1 PVIEGGRLVAVSVAC
16 FFWRPADPVP
26 AEVKLRDGDKISVE
40 WKPVKGGEWT
50 SLYTATNLNTRK
62 GFDTITTP
70 AFYPVED
77 FQLRF
82 AVQSTGP
89 KKDDDLPTYA
99 SISGIR
105 VGTLCKPISSEPVV
119 SQIMNDRATLSWEDE
134 DNSPRAEEYHIRYKQ
149 ENNTWTGW
157 IAKNRNYTVTR
168 LQDNTYYAMEVAAVC
183 AGDTS
188 DYVNVSFNTLH
199 GLPYEFVADDAAE
212 ITFKTGALP
221 VSGTASLTTPD
232 ANKSVWAPTAK
243 GSDTYAGLE
252 VDANTNNPLWFNLPV
267 LSTGVSKG
275 KAIFSL
281 KLSAW
286 DATGNQQASF
296 GQNDTLL
303 VLLSTTNTFDR
314 SNTKLQINLSEV
326 TPEGKM
332 FDIDFDVENPYQYWA
347 IYTNLQTAG
356 NVLFIDSLKIEW
368 GEINCNAVT
377 NVRHSN
383 VGYYSVDIAW
393 NGEAEEYGIFYNDRT
408 TSKWDTVY
416 THETSHTLENLTS
429 ETKYQYYI

>member
-1 PVIEGGRLVAVSVAC
+1 ASITDNGFTLNIDKGDAARYVLAVSNHQMSAYAKTPLTPKAGGGAYHVGDKLRFSYVAAEEDESYELEILAISDAATYQVTDVEPSTEYYYYVWSTDASQSSFAFEPRTCGVATTYKIPVAFGFETASVTPLVNENNLMPAGWDLPGRFTIMKPDLDKYLTVELYAEENSTFNAKAVSPVIEGGRLVTVSVAC

-221 VSGTASLTTPD
+221 VSGTASLT
-232 ANKSVWAPTAK
+232 
-243 GSDTYAGLE
+243 
-252 VDANTNNPLWFNLPV
+252 
-267 LSTGVSKG
+267 
-275 KAIFSL
+275 
-281 KLSAW
+281 
-286 DATGNQQASF
+286 
-296 GQNDTLL
+296 
-303 VLLSTTNTFDR
+303 
-314 SNTKLQINLSEV
+314 
-326 TPEGKM
+326 
-332 FDIDFDVENPYQYWA
+332 
-347 IYTNLQTAG
+347 
-356 NVLFIDSLKIEW
+356 
-368 GEINCNAVT
+368 
-377 NVRHSN
+377 
-383 VGYYSVDIAW
+383 
-393 NGEAEEYGIFYNDRT
+393 
-408 TSKWDTVY
+408 
-416 THETSHTLENLTS
+416 
-429 ETKYQYYI
+429 